1 MINNSMLST
10 VANPSVGRAGV
21 GARVGVGWAVG
32 VMSGVGSSPPQPIKN
47 TRLRKSEIVRTLFF
61 IYFSSFYQ
69 VFCNSQKVF

>member
-1 MINNSMLST
+1 
-10 VANPSVGRAGV
+10 
-21 GARVGVGWAVG
+21 
-32 VMSGVGSSPPQPIKN
+32 MSGVGSSPPQPIKN